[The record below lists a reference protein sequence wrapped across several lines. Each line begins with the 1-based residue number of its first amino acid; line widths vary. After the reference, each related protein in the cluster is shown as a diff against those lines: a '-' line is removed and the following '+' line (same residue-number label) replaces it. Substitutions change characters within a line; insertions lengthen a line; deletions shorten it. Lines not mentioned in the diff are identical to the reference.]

1 MEIINKILKTLV
13 YLRNLLLILM
23 YIFIVMYSLSISLK
37 GDLEYIISLCALTIL
52 YIYLT
57 YLFYKNTSLNK
68 KNKFKIL
75 IIATINISIE
85 SIIYICINQSMY
97 SILKIQFFLFYFL
110 PYIILLQSIKFN
122 EIYMKKLKS

>member
-1 MEIINKILKTLV
+1 MKLVNNILKTLV
-13 YLRNLLLILM
+13 YLRNLLLILI

-37 GDLEYIISLCALTIL
+37 GDIEYIISLCALTIL

-68 KNKFKIL
+68 KNKLKIL
-75 IIATINISIE
+75 IIATINISVE

-97 SILKIQFFLFYFL
+97 SILKIPFFLFYFL
-110 PYIILLQSIKFN
+110 PYIILLISVKFN
-122 EIYMKKLKS
+122 ELYMKKLKN

>member
-1 MEIINKILKTLV
+1 MKLVNNILKTLV
-13 YLRNLLLILM
+13 YLRNLLLILI

-37 GDLEYIISLCALTIL
+37 GDIEYIISLCALTIL

-68 KNKFKIL
+68 KNKLKIL
-75 IIATINISIE
+75 IIATINISVE

-97 SILKIQFFLFYFL
+97 SILKIPFFSFYFL
-110 PYIILLQSIKFN
+110 PYIILLISVKFN
-122 EIYMKKLKS
+122 ELDMKKLKN

>member
-1 MEIINKILKTLV
+1 MKLVNNILKTLV
-13 YLRNLLLILM
+13 YLRNLLLILI

-37 GDLEYIISLCALTIL
+37 GDIEYIISLCALTIL

-68 KNKFKIL
+68 KNKLKIL
-75 IIATINISIE
+75 IIATINISVE

-97 SILKIQFFLFYFL
+97 SILKIPFFLFYFL
-110 PYIILLQSIKFN
+110 PYIILLISVKFN
-122 EIYMKKLKS
+122 ELDMKKLKN